1 MVLVT
6 NLVAP
11 ATEAATR
18 PDVHV
23 LELGENLGE
32 CALTLQRGSG
42 VAVVEAT
49 VVCGDDLV
57 GGLQHLGVDE
67 TLDGFGKE
75 CFVVDGLHGG
85 LRDLQH
91 DRPVRTLLSFVAL
104 GLGAVSQLEGR
115 KLLGSL
121 RLVVRRVVGE
131 DGGTVE
137 GAVVLR
143 EVQPALV
150 TDSVGASATD
160 TNTNDVSR
168 GVEELLGKGDKLLV
182 THSLSK
188 EIHRHGGNELL
199 VADSG
204 AIGELDGLVVGV
216 DLGNLALLTE
226 TSVLFR
232 KSVGNCNPDTTSTP
246 TSGETESSIGTPVT
260 SGLVENNIGGHGLD
274 VGGGDTLTEP
284 GTLHLYREP
293 SASLSSNA
301 HYWSIGALK
310 YLGGGHGPDLV
321 VVGTHEE
328 IGDTSSHHANDPL
341 VEVLGL
347 GVGNT
352 SLKSSID
359 HTVNALNLLLLGK
372 HGDVVLEWVGNPLA
386 LATDVRDAL
395 VAVPVIFL
403 RKSLVDAVVKVLV
416 VGEDNVTSD
425 VVELSPY

>member
-1 MVLVT
+1 MVLVA
-6 NLVAP
+6 NFVAP
-11 ATEAATR
+11 AAEATTR

-32 CALTLQRGSG
+32 GALALQRGSG
-42 VAVVEAT
+42 VAVVEAA

-67 TLDGFGKE
+67 TLDGLGKE
-75 CFVVDGLHGG
+75 CFVVDGLHGR

-91 DRPVRTLLSFVAL
+91 DRPVRTLLGFVAL

-150 TDSVGASATD
+150 TDSVGARATD

-168 GVEELLGKGDKLLV
+168 RIEELLGKGSNLLV

-188 EIHRHGGNELL
+188 EIHRHSGNELL
-199 VADSG
+199 VANSG

-226 TSVLFR
+226 TSLLLG
-232 KSVGNCNPDTTSTP
+232 KGVGDGNPDTTRTT
-246 TSGETESSIGTPVT
+246 TSGETEGGIGAPVT
-260 SGLVENNIGGHGLD
+260 GGLVKNNICGHGLD

-284 GTLHLYREP
+284 GTLHLDCAP
-293 SASLSSNA
+293 SASLTCITL
-301 HYWSIGALK
+301 YMSIDVST

-321 VVGTHEE
+321 VVGAHEK

-341 VEVLGL
+341 VEVLRL
-347 GVGNT
+347 GVGHT
-352 SLKSSID
+352 SLESSINHAID
-359 HTVNALNLLLLGK
+359 ALNLLLLGK
-372 HGDVVLEWVGNPLA
+372 HGDVVLEGVRDPLA
-386 LATDVRDAL
+386 LATDVRDTL
-395 VAVPVIFL
+395 VAVPVILL
-403 RKSLVDAVVKVLV
+403 RKSLVDTVIEVLV

-425 VVELSPY
+425 VVEL